1 MSEYGPFW
9 AEAKQIVQERDGNR
23 CITCGHRGDT
33 AHHRVLVGMGGRT
46 DPEWHTPDKLVWV
59 CNLHH
64 RQIHDYGRRWA
75 ETFGLMVP
83 TGGIPAEIPVW
94 SRADQHWWELLPS
107 GVRIAHPNWVPP
119 KEPARR

>member
-1 MSEYGPFW
+1 MSNYGPCFD
-9 AEAKQIVQERDGNR
+9 EAKAVVRERDGNR

-33 AHHRVLVGMGGRT
+33 AHHRQLVQMGGREC
-46 DPEWHTPDKLVWV
+46 EWHTTERLVWV

-83 TGGIPAEIPVW
+83 DHCRAQDFPVW
-94 SRADQHWWELLPS
+94 SAVDRCWYELMTS
-107 GVRIAHPNWVPP
+107 GIRVAYPNWVPP